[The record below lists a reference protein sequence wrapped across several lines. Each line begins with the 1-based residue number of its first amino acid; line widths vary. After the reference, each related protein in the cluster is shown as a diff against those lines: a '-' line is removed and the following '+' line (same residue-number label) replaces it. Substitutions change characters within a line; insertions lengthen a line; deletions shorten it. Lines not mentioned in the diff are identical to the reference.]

1 LDETFDHFRPPYG
14 MVAEDFQRQCVF
26 AGTTNEEEYL
36 KDNTGGRRF
45 WPVRCYKIDLD
56 SIIRDRDQLFAEA
69 VQRYKADETWWEMPA
84 SAKDEQDSR
93 RMSDEWE
100 NVMREFLQFKDEV
113 TVTQIFIDCLKIDI
127 GRMDNLAQRRIG
139 KILHNMKWK
148 KHNLKRDGKQIKI
161 WLSPSRYGAES
172 PEF

>member
-1 LDETFDHFRPPYG
+1 
-14 MVAEDFQRQCVF
+14 
-26 AGTTNEEEYL
+26 
-36 KDNTGGRRF
+36 
-45 WPVRCYKIDLD
+45 
-56 SIIRDRDQLFAEA
+56 LFAEA
-69 VQRYKADETWWEMPA
+69 VHRYKADETWWEMPA

-113 TVTQIFIDCLKIDI
+113 TVTQIFMECLKIDI